1 MIKTIAALNSL
12 VNTCKEIESNG
23 AVRFNIQLRY
33 SIELIPNENGEIHE
47 AMPYLYVYFAFE
59 GFERRD
65 FSTPDLAPESIKIL
79 DFYLREVVLKNLI
92 EEGKK
97 TTQK

>member
-47 AMPYLYVYFAFE
+47 AMPYLYVYFSF
-59 GFERRD
+59 RD
-65 FSTPDLAPESIKIL
+65 FSTPDLAPESIEIL

-92 EEGKK
+92 EQGKK
-97 TTQK
+97 TT